1 MEQLLRT
8 KKKEPVCKKTLAPFK
23 IICKNYRD
31 SAIFSVKSITL
42 SV

>member
-1 MEQLLRT
+1 MEQLLKI
-8 KKKEPVCKKTLAPFK
+8 KKRSQSVKTLAPFK
-23 IICKNYRD
+23 IILNYRD